1 MFGTSEIISLA
12 DKVGAISAV
21 KDRLLNQPDKAAAK
35 LAESLEELYKMFQAL
50 DEEIVRY
57 LSLYFESETSIIQGR
72 QVLLGLEVGQSQIRM
87 HEARGHCAKI
97 KNIYTKHLNGWFD
110 RALGNDQDRQTMKMI
125 FESMGTADDAA
136 ISAVDQVTKWLTQEA
151 ESTLD
156 LVDAGNRLAANQR
169 VTLARIAAKPARI
182 RLTEAMAQLRGLQAD
197 FITCS
202 KTV

>member
-50 DEEIVRY
+50 DEELVRY